1 MRAILDVILA
11 ALDIYWF
18 IIIITAVISW
28 LVAFNVINVRNDF
41 VRTVW
46 DTLNRLTEPVLR
58 PIRERLPNFGGIDIS
73 PIIVLLIIYFIE
85 RFIAHYIYPHVF

>member
-58 PIRERLPNFGGIDIS
+58 PIRERLPNFGGVDIS